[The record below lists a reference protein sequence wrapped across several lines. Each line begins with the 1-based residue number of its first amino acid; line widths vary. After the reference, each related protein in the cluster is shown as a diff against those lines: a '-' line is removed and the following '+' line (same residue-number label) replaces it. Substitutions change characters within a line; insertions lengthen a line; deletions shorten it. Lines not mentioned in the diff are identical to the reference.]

1 MGLFKFRC
9 VFCRQKIAA
18 EEEWIGMFAECPNCH
33 RRIDIRRDDEFL
45 EEVPEPPESEVSA
58 PPKQETPAGPDVPQP
73 FPKPFQINLPK
84 WELPKADKP

>member
-18 EEEWIGMFAECPNCH
+18 EEEWIGMFAECPSCH
-33 RRIDIRRDDEFL
+33 RRIDIRRDDGFL
-45 EEVPEPPESEVSA
+45 DEIPEPPESEVPA
-58 PPKQETPAGPDVPQP
+58 PEPEKPAVPDAPEP

-84 WELPKADKP
+84 WELPKAEKP

>member
-18 EEEWIGMFAECPNCH
+18 EEEWIGMFAECPSCH

-45 EEVPEPPESEVSA
+45 DDVPEQPEPEVSA
-58 PPKQETPAGPDVPQP
+58 PPEPEAPPP
-73 FPKPFQINLPK
+73 FPEPFQINLPK
-84 WELPKADKP
+84 WELPKAEKP